1 MSNPFDYV
9 NAISQTKENMVRNT
23 ENDELAIK
31 GYKSFLVNKSLS
43 YHIDTIGVANEMN
56 MRHDADAR
64 MQFEYLLNSVRPK
77 KRFAK
82 WVKKVEDEDISS
94 VKEYYGYNDVKAEQA
109 LSILTPQQLEHIK
122 QKLSK
127 GGKN

>member
-109 LSILTPQQLEHIK
+109 LSILTPKQLEHIK

>member
-82 WVKKVEDEDISS
+82 WVKRVEDEDISS

>member
-31 GYKSFLVNKSLS
+31 GYKPFLSNKSLS

-94 VKEYYGYNDVKAEQA
+94 IKEYYGYNDVKAEQA
-109 LSILTPQQLEHIK
+109 LSILTPQQLELIK

>member
-31 GYKSFLVNKSLS
+31 GYNPFLTNKSLS

-82 WVKKVEDEDISS
+82 WVKRVEDEDISS
-94 VKEYYGYNDVKAEQA
+94 IKEYYGYNDVKAEQA
-109 LSILTPQQLEHIK
+109 LSILTPQQLELIK